1 MGSSPITVFLC
12 GVCPCLLC
20 VQVAGAIV
28 MDLPGLLFFTTY
40 TLLVLFWAEIYH
52 QVRPPLQH
60 PANEQRLQQSGR
72 TGGAAWLPRAQ
83 RCLLVTVQSPLLKMR
98 MFTSNSREQSFWQ
111 DSPPVV
117 LHPDYFPATQ
127 SVSLLF
133 VQARSLPTDSLRP
146 AFLITNAAV
155 YAVQV
160 SYLGLHHR
168 GTDQGHVIVIPKCWN
183 MWTTLACMRCA
194 AGSGG
199 PSGGRKGDALSH
211 PRRPGGK
218 RAAGLLQVCK
228 EQHAVT
234 SGVLVVLL
242 EGPSPLGRRVLTRC
256 FPLWWRAVGDL
267 GDHVPGAGPAPH
279 HRHGGQAL
287 LCARVAGGRG
297 RLPAVWGTVSATPR
311 CLASWPSS

>member
-1 MGSSPITVFLC
+1 VGSSPLTVFLRR
-12 GVCPCLLC
+12 VCPCLLC

-72 TGGAAWLPRAQ
+72 TGGAAWLPSAQ

-98 MFTSNSREQSFWQ
+98 MFTLNSHERSFWQ
-111 DSPPVV
+111 DSPIVV
-117 LHPDYFPATQ
+117 PHPDYLPAMQ

-168 GTDQGHVIVIPKCWN
+168 GTDQVPVIVIPKCWN
-183 MWTTLACMRCA
+183 MWTTPACSCIRCA

-199 PSGGRKGDALSH
+199 PSGSRKGDAH

-218 RAAGLLQVCK
+218 
-228 EQHAVT
+228 E
-234 SGVLVVLL
+234 
-242 EGPSPLGRRVLTRC
+242 RC
-256 FPLWWRAVGDL
+256 WA
-267 GDHVPGAGPAPH
+267 PAS
-279 HRHGGQAL
+279 L
-287 LCARVAGGRG
+287 
-297 RLPAVWGTVSATPR
+297 
-311 CLASWPSS
+311 